1 MLKHKK
7 ANNDKVDHYDD
18 YDDERLV
25 GLEHTCTTPTF
36 KARAFRS
43 AEATPHNDNQTQLQ
57 SQTQTLT
64 QQTVTYSPYNELN
77 REITLNDVQ
86 SILKDYGLPGDV
98 RNVRL
103 YQRAFVH
110 KSYTKKPHEHNELMN
125 VDIGECPHNC
135 IPLYTK
141 SNERLEFI
149 GDGVLECI
157 TKYYLYKRFPK
168 EDEGFMTEKKIALV
182 KNEHI
187 GRLAIDMRL
196 QKWFVMSRNAEE
208 KNTRSNLKK
217 LGCLFEAFLGA
228 LFLDS
233 NGLQIND
240 PEEYFGRMFLTG
252 PGFQMAQLFIEN
264 VFDRHVNWS
273 SIVHVHDN
281 YKNTLQEFIQKRFRV
296 TPLYIIIDQGVCF
309 EMGVFLLL
317 GKTSNPSHLNPK
329 NATAYS
335 GLGSWEKV
343 NDHYERYGFAFI
355 FLAKASHK
363 IKKKAEQLACKAALS
378 LIQ

>member
-1 MLKHKK
+1 MSGRKK
-7 ANNDKVDHYDD
+7 DA
-18 YDDERLV
+18 DERLAAAA
-25 GLEHTCTTPTF
+25 LEHTCTTPTF
-36 KARAFRS
+36 EARDEQDAD
-43 AEATPHNDNQTQLQ
+43 APHA
-57 SQTQTLT
+57 
-64 QQTVTYSPYNELN
+64 QTVTYSPYNELN
-77 REITLNDVQ
+77 REITLDDVQ
-86 SILKDYGLPGDV
+86 SILKNYGLPSDV

-110 KSYTKKPHEHNELMN
+110 KSYTKKPHEHNELIN
-125 VDIGECPHNC
+125 VDIGECPHTC
-135 IPLYTK
+135 VPLYTK

-196 QKWFVMSRNAEE
+196 QRWFVMSRNAEE

-228 LFLDS
+228 LFLDF

-240 PEEYFGRMFLTG
+240 REEYFGGTFLTG

-273 SIVHVHDN
+273 TIVHVHDN
-281 YKNTLQEFIQKRFRV
+281 YKNTLQEFIQKRF
-296 TPLYIIIDQGVCF
+296 DQSACF

-317 GKTSNPSHLNPK
+317 GKTSDPSRLNPK
-329 NATAYS
+329 NAVAYS

-343 NDHYERYGFAFI
+343 NDHHERYGFAFI

-363 IKKKAEQLACKAALS
+363 IKKKAEQLACKAALT

>member
-1 MLKHKK
+1 MNTILKKYPKHAYKQRTM
-7 ANNDKVDHYDD
+7 N
-18 YDDERLV
+18 
-25 GLEHTCTTPTF
+25 LEHTCKSPTF
-36 KARAFRS
+36 S
-43 AEATPHNDNQTQLQ
+43 TCNQKGDGSD
-57 SQTQTLT
+57 SQTSSPCSHHRDTAT
-64 QQTVTYSPYNELN
+64 NPPVIYSPYNELN
-77 REITLNDVQ
+77 REIKLDDVQ
-86 SILKDYGLPGDV
+86 SILKNYGVPDNV
-98 RNVRL
+98 RNLRL

-110 KSYTKKPHEHNELMN
+110 KSYTKKPNDHNQLIN
-125 VDIGECPHNC
+125 VDIDDCPNSC
-135 IPLYTK
+135 MPLYTK

-187 GRLAIDMRL
+187 GRLAIDMKL
-196 QKWFVMSRNAEE
+196 QQWFIMSRNAED

-228 LFLDS
+228 LFLDF

-240 PEEYFGRMFLTG
+240 KDEYFSEMFLTG

-273 SIVHVHDN
+273 SIVHMQDN

-296 TPLYIIIDQGVCF
+296 TPLYMILDQSISF
-309 EMGVFLLL
+309 EMGVFILL
-317 GKTSNPSHLNPK
+317 GKTSNPSDLNPK

-343 NDHYERYGFAFI
+343 NDHYERYDFAFI

-363 IKKKAEQLACKAALS
+363 IKKKAEQLACKAALT